1 MVLYI
6 DHNGVRGSRI
16 SASHMRRGKI
26 PSLAS
31 LMCIY
36 YNVFKVL
43 LTYTLLPVSSLIFR
57 FSSLASLIKQ
67 TKSNR

>member
-1 MVLYI
+1 
-6 DHNGVRGSRI
+6 
-16 SASHMRRGKI
+16 MRRGQI

-57 FSSLASLIKQ
+57 FSSLSSLIKPNEKQ
-67 TKSNR
+67 QVVVS